1 MKKFMINTHSE
12 EHSSSRKDCFSYL
25 IGKGLF
31 LLAFSS
37 ALSTNMWAQTTAT
50 TNVQNATQNFTG
62 KVCDSKDGSSLIGCT
77 VRVKGKKAATI
88 TDANGNYSITANP
101 GDILIISYIGY
112 ETIEVP
118 AGSKKASNIF
128 MVDNNV
134 IMDDI
139 VVTGYQTLKKFN
151 VTGSVNTINN
161 EKISLRSSTGLN
173 GLLEG
178 VVPGLNVYNDNFRI
192 RGGASMN
199 SGNDPLFIVDDFE
212 VEKLPENMDM
222 VESITILKDAAATAI
237 WGSRAA
243 NGVIVITTKK
253 EKQTTSKFLI
263 RIISKCLPNPIST
276 ICIVLPVNRLLI
288 TIEKHNCTDTIL

>member
-1 MKKFMINTHSE
+1 MKKFMTRKHTE
-12 EHSSSRKDCFSYL
+12 EHLSSRKERFSDL
-25 IGKGLF
+25 MGKGLF

-37 ALSTNMWAQTTAT
+37 ALSTNIWAQTTTT
-50 TNVQNATQNFTG
+50 TNAQTTSQNFTG

-88 TDANGNYSITANP
+88 TDANGNYSITAKP

-112 ETIEVP
+112 ETVEVP

-128 MVDNNV
+128 MVDDSV
-134 IMDDI
+134 IMDDV

-178 VVPGLNVYNDNFRI
+178 TVPGLNVYN
-192 RGGASMN
+192 
-199 SGNDPLFIVDDFE
+199 
-212 VEKLPENMDM
+212 
-222 VESITILKDAAATAI
+222 T
-237 WGSRAA
+237 
-243 NGVIVITTKK
+243 
-253 EKQTTSKFLI
+253 
-263 RIISKCLPNPIST
+263 
-276 ICIVLPVNRLLI
+276 
-288 TIEKHNCTDTIL
+288 